1 MHSGTDNLRSGT
13 DNLRS
18 GLGNAPSDLSKFVN
32 FVESCKD
39 PDVIFSV
46 PDITNAQVLQI
57 IKGISPHKAAGIDK
71 ISARFL
77 RIAAPILAPSI
88 ARLINMSFSTGK
100 FPTRWKTANVTPL
113 FKQGAAS
120 DPFNY
125 RPISV
130 LPVVSKVIERH
141 MHNSLY
147 AFLMDNNL
155 LYSRQSGFRRMY
167 STVQYRK

>member
-1 MHSGTDNLRSGT
+1 MNKGISKLQLDGKAVENATEIAEQFNSYFPSIA

-18 GLGNAPSDLSKFVN
+18 GLGNTPSDLSKLVN

-39 PDVIFSV
+39 PDVVFSV

-88 ARLINMSFSTGK
+88 ACAQGLSTCRFPQESFLLVGK
-100 FPTRWKTANVTPL
+100 L
-113 FKQGAAS
+113 
-120 DPFNY
+120 
-125 RPISV
+125 
-130 LPVVSKVIERH
+130 
-141 MHNSLY
+141 
-147 AFLMDNNL
+147 LM
-155 LYSRQSGFRRMY
+155 
-167 STVQYRK
+167 